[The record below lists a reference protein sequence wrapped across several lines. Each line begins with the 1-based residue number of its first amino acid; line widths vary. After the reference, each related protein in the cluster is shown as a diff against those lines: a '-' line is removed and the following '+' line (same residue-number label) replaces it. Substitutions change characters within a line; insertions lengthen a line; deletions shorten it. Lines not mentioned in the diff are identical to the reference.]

1 MHFWRF
7 AAWVLSSPSLKSAPC
22 AISLIVNQFIIV
34 EIKGIAVAY
43 ANAFVAVGRVK
54 L

>member
-1 MHFWRF
+1 MHFWCF
-7 AAWVLSSPSLKSAPC
+7 AARVLASPSLKSAPC
-22 AISLIVNQFIIV
+22 AISLIVNQLIVV